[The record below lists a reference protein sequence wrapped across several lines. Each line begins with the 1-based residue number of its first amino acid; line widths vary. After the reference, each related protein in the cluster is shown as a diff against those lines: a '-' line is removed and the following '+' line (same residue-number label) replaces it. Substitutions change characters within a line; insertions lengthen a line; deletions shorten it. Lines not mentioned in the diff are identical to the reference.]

1 MKKIQYILLSCL
13 LIISFSVRSQTPVL
27 KEEKIKNTEF
37 NINVFYGLSGLSGS
51 LTNGTITPETGAQYS
66 LEGSLFLSR
75 FVGVGMGMGYAN
87 YTSSVKLKNY
97 TSSVATTDDGGD
109 NIQYNVKASNISE
122 KEKVAAFEI
131 PLFLTFKYPT
141 TKVYFE
147 GNAGVKVSIP
157 VTSSFNY
164 TGGTITTT
172 GYYEKYNI
180 ELADMPEHG
189 YQTVNDP
196 AYSGKLSTNTA
207 FSVFAKVGCVIP
219 TGTLGIHISLYGS
232 YGLNSIL
239 KSQSDVLASYPNV
252 NYPVTS
258 LSSKVALISGG
269 IRIAVSL

>member
-1 MKKIQYILLSCL
+1 MKKIQYRLLSCA
-13 LIISFSVRSQTPVL
+13 LIISLSAMSQAPVL
-27 KEEKIKNTEF
+27 KELKLKRTELS
-37 NINVFYGLSGLSGS
+37 INAFCGLSGFSGS
-51 LTNGTITPETGAQYS
+51 LVNGTVTPEVGTMYC
-66 LEGSLFLSR
+66 LEGSLFLSSSL
-75 FVGVGMGMGYAN
+75 GVGMGVGYAN
-87 YTSSVKLKNY
+87 YTTSVKLNNY
-97 TSSVATTDDGGD
+97 VSSVETTDDGGD
-109 NIQYNVKASNISE
+109 KMKYNVKASNISE
-122 KEKVAAFEI
+122 KEKVSAFEI
-131 PLFLTFKYPT
+131 PLFMAYRSSS

-157 VTSSFNY
+157 VTSSYNY

-189 YQTVNDP
+189 YQTVNNP
-196 AYSGKLSTNTA
+196 AYSGKLSTNTV

-239 KSQSDVLASYPNV
+239 KSQSYILASYPNM

-258 LSSKVALISGG
+258 LWSKLTLISGG
-269 IRIAVSL
+269 IKVGVIL